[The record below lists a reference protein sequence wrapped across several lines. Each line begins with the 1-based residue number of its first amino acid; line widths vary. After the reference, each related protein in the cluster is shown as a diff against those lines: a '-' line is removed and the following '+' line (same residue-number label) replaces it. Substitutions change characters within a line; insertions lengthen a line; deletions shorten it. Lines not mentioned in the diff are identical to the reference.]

1 MPALDFDRLFSS
13 PPFSL
18 DKVAKAELYRGALSE
33 LTRMHH
39 AACPPYRRLLETLG
53 FDARVDHAASELPM
67 LPVRLFKTH
76 ELRSVEQDQIVKTM
90 TSSGTTGQ
98 QVSRIFLDKVTSA
111 RQTKVLVKITSSVLG
126 PKRLPMLIIDSKN
139 VVKDRTMFSAR
150 GAGILGFSMLGTD
163 PTYILDDEMR
173 LDLAAAEAFLA
184 RHAGQPI
191 FIFGFTFMIWE
202 HLLQALASANKR
214 LPLESAIV
222 LHGGGWKKLADQAVD
237 NTAFKARLAELCGI
251 ERVHNY
257 YGMVEQTGSI
267 FIECEHG
274 RLHCSDYSDVI
285 IRRAADF
292 SICERGER
300 GFIQLLSLLPSSY
313 PGHSLLSEDL
323 GEITGEDDCACGR
336 LGKTFVIHGRVKN
349 AELRGCSDT
358 YAAGRTPAQVA

>member
-1 MPALDFDRLFSS
+1 MSALDLDRLFAT

-18 DKVAKAELYRGALSE
+18 DRAAKAALYREALSE
-33 LTRMHH
+33 LTRLHY
-39 AACPPYRRLLETLG
+39 AACAPYRRLLDTLG
-53 FDARVDHAASELPM
+53 FDPRVDHDAADIPM

-76 ELRSVEQDQIVKTM
+76 ELRSVDQDQIVKTM

-111 RQTKVLVKITSSVLG
+111 RQTKVLAKISSSVLG
-126 PKRLPMLIIDSKN
+126 PKRLPMLIVDSKS

-163 PTYILDDEMR
+163 PTYALDDDMR
-173 LDLAAAEAFLA
+173 LNLAATEAFLA
-184 RHAGQPI
+184 KHAGQPI
-191 FIFGFTFMIWE
+191 FVFGFTFMIWE

-214 LPLESAIV
+214 LPLDRGIM

-237 NTAFKARLAELCGI
+237 NRAFKARLAELCGI

-285 IRRAADF
+285 IRRPAAF
-292 SICERGER
+292 RSASQASAG
-300 GFIQLLSLLPSSY
+300 SSSWCRCCRRAT
-313 PGHSLLSEDL
+313 PV
-323 GEITGEDDCACGR
+323 TACCP
-336 LGKTFVIHGRVKN
+336 KIS
-349 AELRGCSDT
+349 AS
-358 YAAGRTPAQVA
+358 